1 MNIPFLLKSL
11 VQGHYRKD
19 MSGQHFVH
27 QYQNGRNKRQADEPV
42 TSPSGRSNFGQIAG
56 EIARA
61 AGMPPG
67 IIMLKQGEQRG
78 DHQGFGKEHIE
89 QQHGDELRQAG
100 YKTAED
106 FIADVLKTYTHIYQV
121 SQNRYALV
129 AAGQKAKIHIVE
141 LRHDKGQQVY
151 SVVTG
156 YIAERSYLEKFRL
169 LWKKQYIRKSLAA
182 ALLLLRKTGGA

>member
-1 MNIPFLLKSL
+1 MKILYLIKSL
-11 VQGHYRKD
+11 VHGHYRSDK
-19 MSGQHFVH
+19 SGQHYVH
-27 QYQNGRNKRQADEPV
+27 GYQDSRPKKTADEPV
-42 TSPSGRSNFGQIAG
+42 TAPSGRSNFGQIAG

-67 IIMLKQGEQRG
+67 PVMLKHGEQRG

-89 QQHGDELRQAG
+89 QQHGEELRQAG
-100 YKTAED
+100 YKTAEE
-106 FIADVLKTYTHIYQV
+106 FVSDVLKNYNYIYQV

-169 LWKKQYIRKSLAA
+169 LWKRPYIRKAIDA
-182 ALLLLRKTGGA
+182 ALYLLRI